1 MCEYC
6 ESYPVDGED
15 CITPLPAPDERKAS
29 AQICIGE
36 RYLVACMLQ
45 LVVAGQ
51 INYCPMC
58 GRDSRSATGICFI
71 QKTTFGRWKRSNAR

>member
-15 CITPLPAPDERKAS
+15 CITPLPTPDERKAS

-58 GRDSRSATGICFI
+58 GRDLRGDAEC
-71 QKTTFGRWKRSNAR
+71 